1 MELHF
6 LPPADVWSI
15 NAERSMHW
23 AKRSR
28 LVKAWRECSHVEC
41 VAAKLGPQPPS
52 VVTVTLPF
60 ARNAR
65 RDPMNYFTVVK
76 AIVDGLVDAGLW
88 PDDTND
94 YVTVTQPI
102 LSRGTAE
109 VVVTITP
116 LGATG

>member
-1 MELHF
+1 
-6 LPPADVWSI
+6 
-15 NAERSMHW
+15 
-23 AKRSR
+23 
-28 LVKAWRECSHVEC
+28 
-41 VAAKLGPQPPS
+41 
-52 VVTVTLPF
+52 
-60 ARNAR
+60 
-65 RDPMNYFTVVK
+65 MNYFTVVK